1 MAYIDFRLSIKTVLQ
16 QASEL
21 CWRITDGLANAGE
34 QLKCLPTYVALNQTS
49 YNGDAC
55 VLDLGGSNLRAAKV
69 VFRDGKVFAIS
80 RALPIQMPWKRGVSY
95 NKIDYLEKQADALI
109 NCGHIQDLP
118 LGYCFSFPAD
128 GLTNGDAELIHW
140 TKGLHVNDTEGQ
152 LVGKTFV
159 DYISRVHQVE
169 LTHPTVINDTVASL
183 LAGFTLPAS
192 DATFGLIA
200 GTGFNTAALIPAK
213 LIAKLP
219 EQSNHLGDM
228 PVNLE
233 SGNFNLSCLT
243 EFDRLVDLQSE
254 NPGMQ
259 IFEKSVSGMYLAR
272 IFHAAYPDAGVDPK
286 QGAKGV
292 MQFIDANSSA
302 SAEVCSAIS
311 LLIRAAQLISIQ
323 MLGLIEHHLTY
334 INPKA
339 KTFRFVCEGGLFWA
353 VGEKIGP
360 FNQLVADSLSDALL
374 AKGWQSLCVDICKVE
389 QANLKGAAI
398 AALANKL
405 ESTKLQNTA

>member
-1 MAYIDFRLSIKTVLQ
+1 MNYVNFRLSVDTMLMVANDLVWQ
-16 QASEL
+16 
-21 CWRITDGLANAGE
+21 ITDGIALHGQ
-34 QLKCLPTYVALNQTS
+34 QLKCLPTFVAIKQTLF
-49 YNGDAC
+49 NGDAC

-69 VFRDGKVFAIS
+69 VFIDGKVFAIS
-80 RALPIQMPWKRGVSY
+80 RALPIPMPWKRGTSY

-109 NCGHIQDLP
+109 NCGHIQELP

-128 GLTNGDAELIHW
+128 GLTNGDAQLIHW

-183 LAGFTLPAS
+183 LAGLTLPTT

-219 EQSNHLGDM
+219 EQYSHLGGM

-233 SGNFNLSCLT
+233 SGNFNPSCLT
-243 EFDRLVDLQSE
+243 EFDSLVDQESE

-259 IFEKSVSGMYLAR
+259 VFEKAVSGMYLAR
-272 IFHAAYPDAGVDPK
+272 IFHAAYPDAGVDPQ

-292 MQFIDANSSA
+292 MQFIDSNSSA

-311 LLIRAAQLISIQ
+311 LMIRAAQLISIQ

-334 INPKA
+334 VNPKA

-353 VGEKIGP
+353 SGHKLGG
-360 FNQLVADSLSDALL
+360 FNKLVKDSLNDALV
-374 AKGWQSLCVDICKVE
+374 AKGWQALAVDICKVE

-398 AALANKL
+398 AALANKQAAVQ
-405 ESTKLQNTA
+405 LQHSA